1 MLLKPCKDIG
11 IAVNTG
17 KTNYMEV
24 GHHWNMMANVHIRIG
39 SNWHEK
45 VKMFKYLGQLS
56 KFYSGGN

>member
-24 GHHWNMMANVHIRIG
+24 GHQLDMMAILHVLVGINSYV
-39 SNWHEK
+39 K
-45 VKMFKYLGQLS
+45 VKTVKYLGS
-56 KFYSGGN
+56 